1 MAIIDDEIK
10 DNDGESSSSFG
21 MFAQPLFNWA
31 EFPCSLHFE
40 DASPTPQAKAALE
53 VLHRDL
59 LGMEFG
65 RKEGWHGA
73 SGGGVHL
80 LYLGRKDSFPNI
92 EQLLGMLRLS
102 DGYKPPALRW
112 MTTTDPVHQHMFA
125 KKKQAM
131 EEEGDEIPTA
141 LSMDAFVNLLSNQV
155 ATRRIIP
162 QVPAHVTA
170 NYPCLEEG
178 RTLCLLPR
186 FATLHDGDCLGRPTF
201 CPTAVAFEN
210 RADKSQVWYQFQE
223 RPEVNIGVFVE
234 ESQGEAKEAGDVIE
248 SPDLWL
254 FQLATTGEIMA
265 LIQWDYRD

>member
-1 MAIIDDEIK
+1 MATIDEEIAE
-10 DNDGESSSSFG
+10 NGGQSSSFG
-21 MFAQPLFNWA
+21 MFAQPLFTWA

-40 DASPTPQAKAALE
+40 DASPTPEAKAALK

-59 LGMEFG
+59 LGMDFG
-65 RKEGWHGA
+65 QKQGIYGA

-80 LYLGRKDSFPNI
+80 LYLGREDSFPNI
-92 EQLLGMLRLS
+92 EQLLEMLRLS
-102 DGYKPPALRW
+102 DGYKPPALKW
-112 MTTTDPVHQHMFA
+112 MTTTDPVHQHMFPKTKESA
-125 KKKQAM
+125 
-131 EEEGDEIPTA
+131 EEEEDESPTV

-170 NYPCLEEG
+170 NYPCLEGG
-178 RTLCLLPR
+178 RILCLLPR
-186 FATLHDGDCLGRPTF
+186 FAGLHDGDCLAPPTF

-210 RADKSQVWYQFQE
+210 RSDRSQVWYQFQE
-223 RPEVNIGVFVE
+223 RPEVNVDVFVE
-234 ESQGEAKEAGDVIE
+234 ESQGVAKQAGDVIE

-265 LIQWDYRD
+265 LVQWDYRD